1 MILSVVSYD
10 IMGQYSTW
18 QCVELLLSHLP
29 LLNVVFTLLFG
40 AFKKA
45 LAAGGS
51 SSSRLTLGA
60 GGAPIKT
67 RSERDD
73 QMVQQLMNSMSEK
86 ISTPHVKPPT
96 TDEESNEERGSPSTS
111 STVSS
116 SGVVGAEYVIYT
128 DEELTS
134 GK

>member
-1 MILSVVSYD
+1 
-10 IMGQYSTW
+10 MGQYSTW

-45 LAAGGS
+45 LAAAGGS
-51 SSSRLTLGA
+51 SSSTRLTLGA

-73 QMVQQLMNSMSEK
+73 QIVQQLMHSMSEK
-86 ISTPHVKPPT
+86 ISSPHAKPT
-96 TDEESNEERGSPSTS
+96 TDEEPNEERGKRSPSTS

-116 SGVVGAEYVIYT
+116 SGVVAAEYVICT